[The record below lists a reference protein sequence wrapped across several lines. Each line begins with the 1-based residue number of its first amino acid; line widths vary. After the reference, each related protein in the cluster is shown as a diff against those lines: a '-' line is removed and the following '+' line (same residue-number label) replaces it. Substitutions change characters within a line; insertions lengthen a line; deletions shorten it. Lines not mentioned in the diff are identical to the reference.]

1 MIIFDQ
7 LRISDDGK
15 RLYVNVHVNNADY
28 FQSYYIDQITIVTA
42 DKALETEC
50 NAPSSNFIYREI
62 FSNTKSVDLV
72 LDTGSFIA
80 AHLNWDEEIEHPN
93 DFGKPYA
100 DIAFGHN
107 NLSQD
112 LFFVFV
118 HCKSSGKVNE
128 CFPYIPCELQAETTL
143 GVTFDENLLYQRVM
157 GYTKQLADDCTVP
170 TGFTDF
176 ILLWNAFKA
185 SVETEH
191 YVPAIKYYNM
201 LFGRELGPDGQYVSY
216 GPFGGGSSK
225 SYGESKPCNCHG

>member
-15 RLYVNVHVNNADY
+15 RMYINVHVNNADY

-72 LDTGSFIA
+72 LDTGSFTA

-100 DIAFGHN
+100 DIAFGHS

-128 CFPYIPCELQAETTL
+128 CFPYIPCDLQAETTL
-143 GVTFDENLLYQRVM
+143 GVTFDTKLLYQRVM
-157 GYTKQLADDCTVP
+157 GYTRELANSCEIP
-170 TGFTDF
+170 SGFIDF
-176 ILLWNAFKA
+176 ILNFSAFKA
-185 SVETEH
+185 AVETDH
-191 YVPAIKYYNM
+191 YIDAINFYKQM
-201 LFGRELGPDGQYVSY
+201 FDIV
-216 GPFGGGSSK
+216 GSSGMTTYK
-225 SYGESKPCNCHG
+225 SCGCHG